1 MSKKSTFRG
10 RHGRMR
16 LSRRRIADATVHHR
30 TGTANVVRALL
41 RKELL
46 VELRTLES
54 IPGMSLFAVTTFVVF
69 HFALNQNTVS
79 GQEAAGILWVT
90 LLFAAMLGVNRLFVA
105 DADQGGF
112 DGFLLA
118 PVDRSAL
125 LIAKAIALLAYLL
138 VLELVAVP
146 AFGLLLLGPPLGQAL
161 PGLLAPLALGDLGV
175 AAIGTLVAAMAVRT
189 RARDLLGPLLAL
201 PLLVPVV
208 IGVRPRHRAAVGA
221 QHPAARRCAGLGRS
235 RSMILFSASS
245 PTPCST
251 SSWRTRRTACTSP
264 RTSRPLASPPSSAFC
279 VSLSLVFFYAPIEAE
294 EGFLQKIFYL
304 HVPLAIVTP
313 VRVRDRRP
321 DGDRPSAHA
330 RPALGPALLCDD
342 PHEPDLRRGGADHRL
357 DLGARARGDTGGC
370 GTSPRSCR
378 S

>member
-1 MSKKSTFRG
+1 
-10 RHGRMR
+10 
-16 LSRRRIADATVHHR
+16 V
-30 TGTANVVRALL
+30 GTAKVVLALL

-146 AFGLLLLGPPLGQAL
+146 AFALLLLGPPIGQAL

-175 AAIGTLVAAMAVRT
+175 AAIGTLVAALAVRT
-189 RARDLLGPLLAL
+189 RARDLLGPMLTL

-208 IGVRPRHRAAVGA
+208 IGCARATAPLLQTRGVG
-221 QHPAARRCAGLGRS
+221 GD
-235 RSMILFSASS
+235 
-245 PTPCST
+245 T
-251 SSWRTRRTACTSP
+251 
-264 RTSRPLASPPSSAFC
+264 
-279 VSLSLVFFYAPIEAE
+279 LSLRWLGTLALYDLVFGLIAYAVFD
-294 EGFLQKIFYL
+294 FLL
-304 HVPLAIVTP
+304 E
-313 VRVRDRRP
+313 D
-321 DGDRPSAHA
+321 
-330 RPALGPALLCDD
+330 
-342 PHEPDLRRGGADHRL
+342 
-357 DLGARARGDTGGC
+357 
-370 GTSPRSCR
+370 
-378 S
+378 